1 MPVATVTPTPV
12 RSPVTV
18 PGTAELEFTAGG
30 TKGRK
35 VDVVVLYSV
44 MDNAAVRIT
53 QGASHMRTIGPRSVV
68 VRQALGFGWTDNP
81 TPAAFRV
88 KATVMEDGKAQAE
101 CIWNLQ
107 VQSQAA
113 QQVMTAMETVK
124 LDAPYTPL
132 PDEEEM
138 EALTAKAERRRAR
151 AKKVT
156 AKKAGAKK
164 TAGKKAATKKTTGTK
179 TTGTKTTAKK
189 AGAKK
194 SAAKKGGAKKAAT
207 KKTATK
213 RTATRKAAGKTT
225 ATRKTAAKR
234 GAGAKRAG
242 AKRAGAKKGATAKR
256 AGARKTATKKRSTRR

>member
-18 PGTAELEFTAGG
+18 PGTAELEFTTGG

-35 VDVVVLYSV
+35 LDVVVLYSV

-53 QGASHMRTIGPRSVV
+53 QGASHMRTIGPRSGV
-68 VRQALGFGWTDNP
+68 VRQTLGFGWTENP

-88 KATVMEDGKAQAE
+88 KATVMEDGKAWGE
-101 CIWNLQ
+101 CTWSLQ
-107 VQSQAA
+107 VQSGAA

-138 EALTAKAERRRAR
+138 EALTAKAERRKAR
-151 AKKVT
+151 

-164 TAGKKAATKKTTGTK
+164 GGAKKTGAKKAATKKAATK
-179 TTGTKTTAKK
+179 KAATKKAATKKAGAKK
-189 AGAKK
+189 AGARKTVAKK
-194 SAAKKGGAKKAAT
+194 SAAKKGGVKKAAA
-207 KKTATK
+207 KKG
-213 RTATRKAAGKTT
+213 ATRKT
-225 ATRKTAAKR
+225 ATRKTATKKAAAKR

-242 AKRAGAKKGATAKR
+242 AKRAGAKK
-256 AGARKTATKKRSTRR
+256 TATKKRSTRR